1 MSTQPSTLH
10 PWVPVEPDIPAAL
23 ARFAD
28 PIHALA
34 EAEIPAFVLRGVL
47 APAQCQG
54 LIQRFVE
61 RKLMRDPADPNASQT
76 DARTRTDIGS
86 SLNNLG
92 NNKEYFLA
100 HAQETHA
107 LFGTLFDGF
116 DNPVDAIYRSLAAL
130 APGKRVMV
138 AQEPDGRRYGP
149 AIVRCHFGGHAYP
162 PHIDHVVL
170 REKRFNYAVSR
181 FKHQFAGVLCLQND
195 APGENSTQAIL
206 HNCLWTPKVQT
217 YLENWMFPEYAAK
230 HHIESHRVTL
240 QQGDLYFFNTQLIH
254 EVPSL
259 SGPEPRIVLA
269 TFIGYSPDDPDIY
282 VWA

>member
-1 MSTQPSTLH
+1 MSTEPSISR
-10 PWVPVEPDIPAAL
+10 PWAPVEPDIPAAL

-34 EAEIPAFVLRGVL
+34 EAQMPAIVLRGAL
-47 APAQCQG
+47 DPAQCQG
-54 LIQRFVE
+54 LIRRFVE
-61 RKLMRDPADPNASQT
+61 RKLMRDPADPGAAQA

-92 NNKEYFLA
+92 NNKEHFLR

-107 LFGTLFDGF
+107 LFSTLFDGF
-116 DNPVDAIYRSLAAL
+116 DNPVDAIYRALAAL

-181 FKHQFAGVLCLQND
+181 FTHQFAGVMCLQND
-195 APGENSTQAIL
+195 APGANSTQAIL
-206 HNCLWTPKVQT
+206 HNCLWTPKVQP

-230 HHIESHRVTL
+230 HHIESQRVTL

-254 EVPSL
+254 EVPAL